1 MFEEE
6 SEKSSGS
13 YWQRYLCGTHKVLLL
28 HTFWSHS
35 QPQLQTSV
43 HPEPPPSAKTSPRGS
58 LHRCICVC
66 ARTQLRHQFP
76 SISSFLPGCLIKTP
90 CSPTSEVLLMQPMRL
105 LGKVSC
111 RCALPL
117 RAGMS
122 DVALFHHLLENKF
135 ISGQKRSSE
144 FCLPRAFQKAS
155 KRIKPQGCLSK
166 YQRNNH
172 WQFPDSLQRASRE
185 VLY

>member
-1 MFEEE
+1 MPPEMEGRNP
-6 SEKSSGS
+6 SGDVN
-13 YWQRYLCGTHKVLLL
+13 GINA
-28 HTFWSHS
+28 
-35 QPQLQTSV
+35 QLV
-43 HPEPPPSAKTSPRGS
+43 FPCLFGCFFP
-58 LHRCICVC
+58 
-66 ARTQLRHQFP
+66 P

-90 CSPTSEVLLMQPMRL
+90 CSPTSKVLLMQPMQL

-135 ISGQKRSSE
+135 ISRQKCSSE